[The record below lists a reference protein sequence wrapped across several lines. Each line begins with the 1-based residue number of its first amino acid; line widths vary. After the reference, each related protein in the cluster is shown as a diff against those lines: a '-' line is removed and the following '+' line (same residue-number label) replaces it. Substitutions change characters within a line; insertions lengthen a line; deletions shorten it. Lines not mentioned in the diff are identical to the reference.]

1 MRLLSLLSLILS
13 LSSAR
18 DIPFLQ
24 QFEQMAK
31 VSYGEQFEAQN
42 TEFITSPSFKPYVQQ
57 MNQKKPY
64 SFENGDKTKSVDGLD
79 YEKLFSLLKS
89 LSKESNSTLPSY
101 YALLLTRLSYGF
113 SNKNFNEVYGKS
125 FASNLSS
132 AKLCEGFFWEGNIFK
147 NEKTMWLESKKS
159 FSQAIKTCKEDT
171 FYHRNSKTEYA
182 RMKYLTSTKK

>member
-101 YALLLTRLSYGF
+101 HALLLTRLSYGF
-113 SNKNFNEVYGKS
+113 ANQNFNEAYGKY
-125 FASNLSS
+125 FANSLSNV
-132 AKLCEGFFWEGNIFK
+132 KLCEGFFWEGNIFK
-147 NEKTMWLESKKS
+147 NEKAMWIESAKS
-159 FSQAIKTCKEDT
+159 FSQALANCKEDT
-171 FYHRNSKTEYA
+171 YYHKSSKMEYA
-182 RMKYLTSTKK
+182 RMKYLNSIKK